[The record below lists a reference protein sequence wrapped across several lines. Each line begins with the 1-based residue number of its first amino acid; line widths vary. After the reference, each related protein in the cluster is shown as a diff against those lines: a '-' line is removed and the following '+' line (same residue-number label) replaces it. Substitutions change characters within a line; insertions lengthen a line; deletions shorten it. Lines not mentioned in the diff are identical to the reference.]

1 MARSRSAGGGAFAP
15 PAEPSDLD
23 ERQAGPDADP
33 ESVARTICLRLLTV
47 RARTRAELHEA
58 LAARGVPEQASTKA
72 LDRLAGVGLVDDR
85 AFAGDYVVS
94 RQRDRGLAVRE
105 ISRQLR
111 SKGVDE
117 TVIEAAVSGIGP
129 DAEAAAA
136 HQLVARKL
144 RSMSRLTPEVKTRR
158 LVGML
163 ARKGYSPSVAF
174 QVVRAA
180 VGASP
185 EDTEPDE
192 SAWLA

>member
-1 MARSRSAGGGAFAP
+1 M
-15 PAEPSDLD
+15 
-23 ERQAGPDADP
+23 
-33 ESVARTICLRLLTV
+33 
-47 RARTRAELHEA
+47 
-58 LAARGVPEQASTKA
+58 
-72 LDRLAGVGLVDDR
+72 LDRLAAVGLVDDR

-111 SKGVDE
+111 DKGVDE
-117 TVIEAAVSGIGP
+117 TVIESAVSGIGP
-129 DAEAAAA
+129 EAEAAAA
-136 HQLVARKL
+136 RHLVARKL

-163 ARKGYSPSVAF
+163 ARKGYSPSMAF

-180 VGASP
+180 VDAAP
-185 EDTEPDE
+185 EDTGSDE